1 MKWLAAAV
9 AGALFFAAC
18 GKAADPVPPR
28 PSPTPTL
35 TANVTAGPR
44 TVTDML
50 GRRVRLTEE
59 VRTVAAMSPAAAEFA
74 AALGLEIVG
83 RTTDTTETVAPGAK
97 VIGSSLTPDFTAI
110 AGLEPDLVIADAAFH
125 SGRTRDFEKFPYPV
139 FVIKAASYSE
149 VLAALVALG
158 EATGRT
164 EEAERARGAIE
175 ERAAAVALKARAQP
189 GEPPKVLV
197 VTGGG
202 RDVFGGGSATYA
214 GSLLEELGAVNVL
227 GAAPEG
233 GPLPG
238 FGVIEIA
245 QAASTNPDVVLVLPS
260 GQGGLADQIRAEPA
274 WAGTP
279 AVRDGRVHELD
290 VSLYLRVPG
299 PRVAEALEGLYG
311 LLWPR

>member
-1 MKWLAAAV
+1 MKWLTAV
-9 AGALFFAAC
+9 MAGALFFAAC

-28 PSPTPTL
+28 PSPTSTIA
-35 TANVTAGPR
+35 ANVTAGTR
-44 TVTDML
+44 TVTDMI
-50 GRRVRLTEE
+50 GRPVRLTEE

-74 AALGLEIVG
+74 AELGMEILG
-83 RTTDTTETVAPGAK
+83 RTTDTAETIAPGAK
-97 VIGSSLTPDFTAI
+97 VTGSSLTPDFTAI

-139 FVIKAASYSE
+139 FVIKAATYGE
-149 VLAALVALG
+149 VLATLVALG

-164 EEAERARGAIE
+164 AEAERVRSAIE
-175 ERAAAVALKARAQP
+175 ARAAAVTLRARAQA

-202 RDVFGGGSATYA
+202 RDVFGGGSTTYA
-214 GSLLEELGAVNVL
+214 GSLLEKLGAVNVL
-227 GAAPEG
+227 GAVPEG
-233 GPLPG
+233 GPIPG

-245 QAASTNPDVVLVLPS
+245 QAANTNPDVVLVLPS
-260 GQGGLADQIRAEPA
+260 GQGGLAEQIRAEPA

-290 VSLYLRVPG
+290 VSLYLRAPG
-299 PRVAEALEGLYG
+299 PRVAEALEELYG
-311 LLWPR
+311 LLWPG

>member
-1 MKWLAAAV
+1 VKWLAAV
-9 AGALFFAAC
+9 LAGALFFAAC

-28 PSPTPTL
+28 PSPTPTIA
-35 TANVTAGPR
+35 ANVTAGPR
-44 TVTDML
+44 TVTDMI
-50 GRRVRLTEE
+50 GRAVRLTEE

-83 RTTDTTETVAPGAK
+83 RTTDTAESVAPGARPT
-97 VIGSSLTPDFTAI
+97 GSSLTPDFGAI

-139 FVIKAASYSE
+139 FVIKAASYGE
-149 VLAALVALG
+149 VLATLVALG
-158 EATGRT
+158 EATGRAA
-164 EEAERARGAIE
+164 EAERARTSIE
-175 ERAAAVALKARAQP
+175 ERVVAVVLKARAQA

-214 GSLLEELGAVNVL
+214 GSLLEKLGAVNVL
-227 GAAPEG
+227 GPAPEG
-233 GPLPG
+233 GPIPG

-245 QAASTNPDVVLVLPS
+245 QAAGANPDVVLVLPS
-260 GQGGLADQIRAEPA
+260 GVGGLAEQIRAEPA
-274 WAGTP
+274 WAGTT
-279 AVRDGRVHELD
+279 AVRDGRIHELD
-290 VSLYLRVPG
+290 VALYLRAPG

>member
-1 MKWLAAAV
+1 MKWLAAVV
-9 AGALFFAAC
+9 AGALLFAAC

-28 PSPTPTL
+28 PSPTPTIA
-35 TANVTAGPR
+35 ANVTAGPR
-44 TVTDML
+44 TVTDMI

-59 VRTVAAMSPAAAEFA
+59 VRTVAAMSPASAEFA
-74 AALGLEIVG
+74 AELGLEIVG
-83 RTTDTTETVAPGAK
+83 RTTDTAESVAPAAK
-97 VIGSSLTPDFTAI
+97 PAGSSLTPDFTAI
-110 AGLEPDLVIADAAFH
+110 AVLKPDLVIADAAFH

-139 FVIKAASYSE
+139 FVIKAASYGE
-149 VLAALVALG
+149 VLATLVALG

-164 EEAERARGAIE
+164 VEAERARSAIE
-175 ERAAAVALKARAQP
+175 ERAGAVALKARAQA

-202 RDVFGGGSATYA
+202 RDAFGGGSGTYI
-214 GSLLEELGAVNVL
+214 GSLLEQLGAVNVL

-233 GPLPG
+233 GPIPG

-245 QAASTNPDVVLVLPS
+245 QAANNNPDVVLVLPS
-260 GQGGLADQIRAEPA
+260 SQGGLAEQIRAEPA

-279 AVRDGRVHELD
+279 AVRDGRVYELD
-290 VSLYLRVPG
+290 VALYLRAPG

>member
-1 MKWLAAAV
+1 MKWITGVL

-28 PSPTPTL
+28 PSPTPTIA
-35 TANVTAGPR
+35 ANVTAGPR
-44 TVTDML
+44 TVTDMI
-50 GRRVRLTEE
+50 GRPVRLTEE

-83 RTTDTTETVAPGAK
+83 RTTDTAESVAPAARPT
-97 VIGSSLTPDFTAI
+97 GSSITPDFTAI

-139 FVIKAASYSE
+139 FVINAARYDE

-158 EATGRT
+158 EATGR
-164 EEAERARGAIE
+164 EAQAERARESIE
-175 ERAAAVALKARAQP
+175 ERAGAVVLKARAQT

-214 GSLLEELGAVNVL
+214 GSLLEQLGAVNVL

-233 GPLPG
+233 GPIAG

-260 GQGGLADQIRAEPA
+260 GQGGLAEQIRAEPA

-290 VSLYLRVPG
+290 VALYLRAPG
-299 PRVAEALEGLYG
+299 PQVAEALEGLYE
-311 LLWPR
+311 LLWPK